1 MNEAMR
7 HHRPESS
14 PPPSPLLSTGG
25 TGVEETAHSVDVSG
39 ARLHYWTAGGAD
51 RPAVALTHGAGADH
65 RMFDPQIPALVG
77 AGYRTLRWDVRY
89 HGASASGTGR
99 FRTGYAARDLGAV
112 LDAADVRRPVVLLGQ
127 SMGGNIAQEYLR
139 RQPEEVAALVVIGS
153 TSSTLPITRGE
164 RRRLA
169 FSRTLMRL
177 LPYRRLIRWMAR
189 ASAEDPGAQE
199 YLREAFVANGRR
211 SFLTTWDGM
220 TRAVDPSPDYR
231 VEKPELLICGE
242 HDSTGNIRS
251 AMERWNERDPNSEFH
266 VIPGAGHVANLDR
279 PDEVNRLTVAFLR
292 LPEGL
297 RTQRDHD

>member
-1 MNEAMR
+1 
-7 HHRPESS
+7 
-14 PPPSPLLSTGG
+14 
-25 TGVEETAHSVDVSG
+25 VEETAHSVDVSG

-89 HGASASGTGR
+89 HGASASSTGR

-139 RQPEEVAALVVIGS
+139 RRPEEVAALVVIGS

-177 LPYRRLIRWMAR
+177 LPYRRLTRWMAR
-189 ASAEDPGAQE
+189 SSAEDP
-199 YLREAFVANGRR
+199 
-211 SFLTTWDGM
+211 
-220 TRAVDPSPDYR
+220 
-231 VEKPELLICGE
+231 
-242 HDSTGNIRS
+242 
-251 AMERWNERDPNSEFH
+251 
-266 VIPGAGHVANLDR
+266 
-279 PDEVNRLTVAFLR
+279 
-292 LPEGL
+292 
-297 RTQRDHD
+297 